1 MLITVKKK
9 KEKEKMKDTQME
21 KEGVN
26 CLDSQI
32 V

>member
-1 MLITVKKK
+1 MLITAKK
-9 KEKEKMKDTQME
+9 KEKMKDTQME

-32 V
+32 I